1 MSKTKHQFESIDLD
15 KLEAVSGGLFGG
27 AGLFGGG
34 GLLGRWRANA
44 GAAGAQA
51 GASAS
56 CSSCCSG
63 GNCG

>member
-1 MSKTKHQFESIDLD
+1 MSKTKDPFQSIDLD
-15 KLEAVSGGLFGG
+15 KLEVVSGGLFGG
-27 AGLFGGG
+27 QGLFGGG

-63 GNCG
+63 GSCG